1 MECKDET
8 SGNVNGKQLQKEQS
22 KQQDIEKKM
31 EEQTQ
36 KPEKTSPKLNPR
48 AGLKLAKTNGAS
60 KRRVYKVV
68 LTGGKCVHIPNSIL
82 FK

>member
-8 SGNVNGKQLQKEQS
+8 TENVNGKLTKEQS

-31 EEQTQ
+31 DEQKQ
-36 KPEKTSPKLNPR
+36 PEKTSPKLNPR

-60 KRRVYKVV
+60 KKRVYKVV
-68 LTGGKCVHIPNSIL
+68 LTGGKYVQYT
-82 FK
+82 